1 MVMRRLCVGFGG
13 VWCVGRGVLL
23 GAGGVG
29 VDGVVRSTDL
39 KMVQIFLAFR
49 FLTCVILPLLAL
61 PYSPSRCICDNC
73 KNCFLLIL
81 IV

>member
-1 MVMRRLCVGFGG
+1 MGFWVVMRRLCVGFGG

-39 KMVQIFLAFR
+39 KMVRIFLAFW
-49 FLTCVILPLLAL
+49 FLTYLRNTAPTCASLFPFSLYL
-61 PYSPSRCICDNC
+61 
-73 KNCFLLIL
+73 
-81 IV
+81 

>member
-23 GAGGVG
+23 GTGGVG

-39 KMVQIFLAFR
+39 KMVRDVLAFR
-49 FLTCVILPLLAL
+49 FFYLLA
-61 PYSPSRCICDNC
+61 
-73 KNCFLLIL
+73 
-81 IV
+81 